1 MNSETGTRGGT
12 MIRALPI
19 PSRHVTGPLG
29 DKRRGRRLFF
39 GFLLRLARNDG
50 GIRSLLRAGR
60 AFPWRHGFKGTL
72 AADLAALRALLAE
85 VLQNFGRKPFLRHAI
100 ILTRFWYA
108 NGYSLLLPKGG
119 LGIIVDMKAIGY
131 VRVSTEKQADFGV
144 SLEAQAEKVRAMAVV
159 QGAELVDVI
168 VDAGESAKS
177 LNRPGMAR
185 LMSLVDAGAVDTV
198 IIAKLDRLT
207 RSVKDLAELLER
219 FTRRGVSL
227 VSVAESL
234 DTGTA
239 AGRLVLNIMTAVSQW
254 EREAIGERTRDA
266 MHHKRANGERV
277 GTVPFGYGMAADG
290 LHLEADPA
298 EQDILSRIRE
308 LKAAGYTTRR
318 IADELNR
325 QGFTTRRGTAWRF
338 QYVAEALRAA

>member
-1 MNSETGTRGGT
+1 MR
-12 MIRALPI
+12 
-19 PSRHVTGPLG
+19 
-29 DKRRGRRLFF
+29 
-39 GFLLRLARNDG
+39 
-50 GIRSLLRAGR
+50 
-60 AFPWRHGFKGTL
+60 
-72 AADLAALRALLAE
+72 
-85 VLQNFGRKPFLRHAI
+85 
-100 ILTRFWYA
+100 
-108 NGYSLLLPKGG
+108 
-119 LGIIVDMKAIGY
+119 AIGY
-131 VRVSTEKQADFGV
+131 VRVSTDKQADFGV
-144 SLEAQAEKVRAMAVV
+144 SLEAQTEKVRAMAVV
-159 QGAELVDVI
+159 QGAELAEVI

-177 LNRPGMAR
+177 LNRPGMER
-185 LMSLVDAGAVDTV
+185 LLALVDARAVDVV

-266 MHHKRANGERV
+266 MSHKRANGERV
-277 GTVPFGYGMAADG
+277 GTIPFGFRMAEDG
-290 LHLEADPA
+290 SRLEEDPA

-308 LKAAGYTTRR
+308 MKAAGHTTRQ

-338 QYVAEALRAA
+338 QYVAAALKAA

>member
-1 MNSETGTRGGT
+1 
-12 MIRALPI
+12 
-19 PSRHVTGPLG
+19 
-29 DKRRGRRLFF
+29 
-39 GFLLRLARNDG
+39 
-50 GIRSLLRAGR
+50 
-60 AFPWRHGFKGTL
+60 
-72 AADLAALRALLAE
+72 
-85 VLQNFGRKPFLRHAI
+85 
-100 ILTRFWYA
+100 
-108 NGYSLLLPKGG
+108 
-119 LGIIVDMKAIGY
+119 
-131 VRVSTEKQADFGV
+131 
-144 SLEAQAEKVRAMAVV
+144 
-159 QGAELVDVI
+159 
-168 VDAGESAKS
+168 
-177 LNRPGMAR
+177 
-185 LMSLVDAGAVDTV
+185 
-198 IIAKLDRLT
+198 
-207 RSVKDLAELLER
+207 VKDLAELLER

-277 GTVPFGYGMAADG
+277 GTVPFGYRTAADG

-298 EQDILSRIRE
+298 EQGILSRVRE
-308 LKAAGYTTRR
+308 LKAARHTTRQ

>member
-1 MNSETGTRGGT
+1 
-12 MIRALPI
+12 
-19 PSRHVTGPLG
+19 
-29 DKRRGRRLFF
+29 
-39 GFLLRLARNDG
+39 
-50 GIRSLLRAGR
+50 
-60 AFPWRHGFKGTL
+60 
-72 AADLAALRALLAE
+72 
-85 VLQNFGRKPFLRHAI
+85 
-100 ILTRFWYA
+100 
-108 NGYSLLLPKGG
+108 
-119 LGIIVDMKAIGY
+119 MKAIGY

-144 SLEAQAEKVRAMAVV
+144 SLEAQSEKVRAMAVV
-159 QGAELVDVI
+159 QGAELAEVI
-168 VDAGESAKS
+168 IDAGESAKS

-185 LMSLVDAGAVDTV
+185 LLSLVDAGAVEVV

-277 GTVPFGYGMAADG
+277 GTVPFGYRTAADG
-290 LHLEADPA
+290 VRLEGDQA
-298 EQDILSRIRE
+298 EQSILSRIRE
-308 LKAAGYTTRR
+308 LKAAGHTTRQ
-318 IADELNR
+318 IAAELNR